1 MLIYYLI
8 CGGLL
13 LAFLIWLLFSSY
25 VKAPPSTAFIIS
37 GLNKEPRILIGK
49 GGYRI
54 PFFERLDRVYL
65 GQVTADIKTERP
77 VPTNDFINVNVDAVA
92 KISVTPTR
100 DGVHLAAK
108 NFLNMMPSEI
118 ARQVEDTLQG
128 NLREMIGAQELKQLN
143 IDRDGFSNQVM
154 EKAAPDMAKLGITI
168 LSFNVQ
174 NITDEQGLIENLGAD
189 NTWSIRK
196 NAAITKAQASKDI
209 SLAEAINRK
218 LANDAQVESDTAIAE
233 RQNELAIKKAE
244 LKRESDIKKAEADA
258 AYGIMAQEQQK
269 VLNEREVEANIAKT
283 KKEQDLT
290 NERIKIKQNELEA
303 EVNKR
308 ADADKYQIQKQAE
321 ADLEKRKRDAEAM
334 AYEAEQNAIAIRAKA
349 EAQKYA
355 MMQEAEGIK
364 AKGEAEAY
372 AIRVQGEAEAQ
383 AMNKKADAY
392 QKYNDAAIAQMV
404 VEQLPEITKGFGEQ
418 IAAIKSVNIYGT
430 NGNAGIG
437 AVTGT
442 LPTMLAQTIDT
453 VKSATGVDLA
463 SIVKKHESKQIQ
475 ETTESNNK

>member
-1 MLIYYLI
+1 MTVYYLI
-8 CGGLL
+8 CGGVLL
-13 LAFLIWLLFSSY
+13 LFLIWLLFSSY

-37 GLNKEPRILIGK
+37 GLNREPRILIGK

-65 GQVTADIKTERP
+65 GQVTADIKTERS

-92 KISVTPTR
+92 KISVMPTR
-100 DGVHLAAK
+100 EGVHLAAK
-108 NFLNMMPSEI
+108 NFLNMKPSEI
-118 ARQVEDTLQG
+118 ANQVEDTLQG

-154 EKAAPDMAKLGITI
+154 EKAMPDMAKLGITI

-209 SLAEAINRK
+209 ALAEAVNRK

-258 AYGIMAQEQQK
+258 AYGIQAQEQQK

-290 NERIKIKQNELEA
+290 NEQIRIKQNLLEA
-303 EVNKR
+303 EVNKK
-308 ADADKYQIQKQAE
+308 ADADKYQVQKLAE
-321 ADLEKRKRDAEAM
+321 ADLEKRKREAEAQR
-334 AYEAEQNAIAIRAKA
+334 YEAEQRALAKKAQA
-349 EAQKYA
+349 EADKYA

-364 AKGEAEAY
+364 AKGEANAY
-372 AIRVQGEAEAQ
+372 AIQMQGEAEAL
-383 AMNKKADAY
+383 AMEKKADAY
-392 QKYNDAAIAQMV
+392 QKYNDAAIAQMI

-418 IAAIKSVNIYGT
+418 IAAIKSVNIYGN

-437 AVTGT
+437 SVTGT
-442 LPTMLAQTIDT
+442 LPVMLAQTVDT
-453 VKSATGVDLA
+453 IKSATGVDLA
-463 SIVKKHESKQIQ
+463 RIVKKHEGDEEVKKDSKN
-475 ETTESNNK
+475 E